1 MPEGCSRASGG
12 TFFTHTGPFAGPK
25 GSYINSYQGDRSEE
39 GVRPVVVVAVL
50 VA

>member
-1 MPEGCSRASGG
+1 MRTPGEVFILSKA
-12 TFFTHTGPFAGPK
+12 
-25 GSYINSYQGDRSEE
+25 NSYQGDRSEE